1 MEESLSSIIINTP
14 SNTLNSNQET
24 AVKEI
29 CSFISDKKNES
40 IFVLKGYAGTGKTF
54 IISNV
59 VKNLWKIKKSVILLA
74 PTGRS
79 AKVLSGYCEK
89 EAFTIHKEIFYA
101 KSNFSGNLDFSL
113 KVNKHKNTLFIVDEA
128 SMIGTNR
135 SEGIGLFSQSLL
147 DNIIQYVYSGF
158 KCKLLIVGDSAQL
171 PPIKSKIS
179 YSLNDEYLEKEYDKK
194 IESVELTD
202 VVRQDLNSGV
212 LSYATSI
219 RNKIESNLFDNI
231 NFKISG
237 FKDLI
242 RVEDGE
248 DLMNLLNDSYNSY
261 GIEETAVIVRSNK
274 RANIYNKN
282 IRERILM
289 NENIIT
295 VGDLL
300 MVVKNNYHWLNNKR
314 DLGFIAN
321 GDIIKIEEIFSIK
334 KLYGYRFAE
343 VKITMVDYPKI
354 KSFETVLILDTLDIN
369 TSSLEYSE
377 TTNLYQEIL
386 KDYMDIKTKYKRHLS
401 VKKNKYFNALQVKF
415 AYSFTCH
422 KSQGGQWDSIFLEF
436 PYLPN
441 GMDEDFFRWLYT
453 AMTRAKNKL
462 HLIGFS
468 EEFFDL

>member
-1 MEESLSSIIINTP
+1 MESLSSIIIHNLSSTI
-14 SNTLNSNQET
+14 NRKQEL
-24 AVKEI
+24 AVEQI
-29 CSFISDKKNES
+29 CTFISDKKNKS

-89 EAFTIHKEIFYA
+89 EAFTIHKEIFYT
-101 KSNFSGNLDFSL
+101 KNNYSGSLDFSL
-113 KVNKHKNTLFIVDEA
+113 KVNKHKDTLFIVDEA

-135 SEGIGLFSQSLL
+135 SEGVGLFSQSLL
-147 DNIIQYVYSGF
+147 DNVIKYVYSGF

-171 PPIKSKIS
+171 PPIKSNLS
-179 YSLNDEYLEKEYDKK
+179 YSLNDEYLSKEYDKN
-194 IESVELTD
+194 IYSVELD
-202 VVRQDLNSGV
+202 QVVRQDVNSGI

-219 RNKIESNLFDNI
+219 REKIELKEFHDI
-231 NFKISG
+231 KFKLNG
-237 FKDLI
+237 FSDLI

-248 DLMNLLNDSYNSY
+248 DLMNLLNDSYNKY
-261 GIEETAVIVRSNK
+261 GAEQTAVIVRSNK

-282 IRERILM
+282 IRERILL

-321 GDIIKIEEIFSIK
+321 GDIIKIEEIHSIK
-334 KLYGYRFAE
+334 KLYGFNFAE
-343 VKITMVDYPKI
+343 VKISMVDYPKLNA
-354 KSFETVLILDTLDIN
+354 FDTVLILDTLEIN
-369 TSSLEYSE
+369 TPSLQFSS

-422 KSQGGQWDSIFLEF
+422 KSQGGQWDSVFLEF

-441 GMDEDFFRWLYT
+441 GLDEDFFRWLYT

-462 HLIGFS
+462 HLIGFNQD
-468 EEFFDL
+468 FFD

>member
-1 MEESLSSIIINTP
+1 MESLSSIIIHNLSSTI
-14 SNTLNSNQET
+14 NRKQQL
-24 AVKEI
+24 AVEQI
-29 CSFISDKKNES
+29 CTFISDKKNKS

-89 EAFTIHKEIFYA
+89 EAFTIHKEIFYT
-101 KSNFSGNLDFSL
+101 KNNYSGSLDFSL

-135 SEGIGLFSQSLL
+135 SEGVGLFSQSLL
-147 DNIIQYVYSGF
+147 DNVIKYVYSGF

-171 PPIKSKIS
+171 PPIKSNLS
-179 YSLNDEYLEKEYDKK
+179 YSLNDEYLSKEYDKN
-194 IESVELTD
+194 IYSVELD
-202 VVRQDLNSGV
+202 QVVRQDVNSGI

-219 RNKIESNLFDNI
+219 REKIELKEFHDI
-231 NFKISG
+231 KFKLNG
-237 FKDLI
+237 FSDLI

-248 DLMNLLNDSYNSY
+248 DLMNLLNDSYNKY
-261 GIEETAVIVRSNK
+261 GAEQTAVIVRSNK

-282 IRERILM
+282 IRERILL

-321 GDIIKIEEIFSIK
+321 GDIIKIEEIHSIK
-334 KLYGYRFAE
+334 KLYGFNFAE
-343 VKITMVDYPKI
+343 VKISMVDYPKLNA
-354 KSFETVLILDTLDIN
+354 FDTVLILDTLEIN
-369 TSSLEYSE
+369 TPSLQFSS

-422 KSQGGQWDSIFLEF
+422 KSQGGQWDSVFLEF

-441 GMDEDFFRWLYT
+441 GLDEDFFRWLYT

-462 HLIGFS
+462 HLIGFNQD
-468 EEFFDL
+468 FFD

>member
-1 MEESLSSIIINTP
+1 MESLSSIIIHNLSSTI
-14 SNTLNSNQET
+14 NRKQQL
-24 AVKEI
+24 AVEQI
-29 CSFISDKKNES
+29 CTFISDKKNKS

-54 IISNV
+54 IISNI

-89 EAFTIHKEIFYA
+89 EAFTIHKEIFYT
-101 KSNFSGNLDFSL
+101 KNNYSGSLDFSL
-113 KVNKHKNTLFIVDEA
+113 KVNKHKDTLFIVDEA

-135 SEGIGLFSQSLL
+135 SEGVGLFSQSLL
-147 DNIIQYVYSGF
+147 DNVIKYVYSGF

-171 PPIKSKIS
+171 PPIKSNLS
-179 YSLNDEYLEKEYDKK
+179 YSLNDEYLGKEYDKN
-194 IESVELTD
+194 IYSVELD
-202 VVRQDLNSGV
+202 QVVRQDVNSGI

-219 RNKIESNLFDNI
+219 REKIELKEFHDI
-231 NFKISG
+231 KFKLNG
-237 FKDLI
+237 FSDLI

-248 DLMNLLNDSYNSY
+248 DLMNLLNDSYNKY
-261 GIEETAVIVRSNK
+261 GAEQTAVIVRSNK

-282 IRERILM
+282 IRERILL

-321 GDIIKIEEIFSIK
+321 GDIIKIEEIHSIK
-334 KLYGYRFAE
+334 KLYGFNFAE
-343 VKITMVDYPKI
+343 VKISMVDYPKLNA
-354 KSFETVLILDTLDIN
+354 FDTVLILDTLEIN
-369 TSSLEYSE
+369 TPSLQFSS

-422 KSQGGQWDSIFLEF
+422 KSQGGQWDSVFLEF

-441 GMDEDFFRWLYT
+441 GLDEDFFRWLYT

-462 HLIGFS
+462 HLIGFNQD
-468 EEFFDL
+468 FFD

>member
-1 MEESLSSIIINTP
+1 MESLSSIIIHNLSSTI
-14 SNTLNSNQET
+14 NSKQQL
-24 AVKEI
+24 AVEQI
-29 CSFISDKKNES
+29 CAFINDKKNKS

-89 EAFTIHKEIFYA
+89 EAFTIHKEIFYT
-101 KSNFSGNLDFSL
+101 KNNYSGSLDFSL
-113 KVNKHKNTLFIVDEA
+113 KVNKHKDTLFIVDEA

-135 SEGIGLFSQSLL
+135 SEGVGLFSQSLL
-147 DNIIQYVYSGF
+147 DNVIKYVYSGF

-171 PPIKSKIS
+171 PPIKSNLS
-179 YSLNDEYLEKEYDKK
+179 YSLNDEYLSKEYDKN
-194 IESVELTD
+194 IYSVELD
-202 VVRQDLNSGV
+202 QVVRQDVNSGI

-219 RNKIESNLFDNI
+219 REKIELKEFHDI
-231 NFKISG
+231 KFKLNG
-237 FKDLI
+237 FSDLI

-248 DLMNLLNDSYNSY
+248 DLMNLLNDSYNKY
-261 GIEETAVIVRSNK
+261 GAEQTAVIVRSNK

-282 IRERILM
+282 IRERILL

-321 GDIIKIEEIFSIK
+321 GDIIKIEEIHSIK
-334 KLYGYRFAE
+334 KLYGFNFAE
-343 VKITMVDYPKI
+343 VKISMVDYPKLNA
-354 KSFETVLILDTLDIN
+354 FDTVLILDTLEIN
-369 TSSLEYSE
+369 TPSLQFSS

-422 KSQGGQWDSIFLEF
+422 KSQGGQWDSVFLEF

-453 AMTRAKNKL
+453 AVTRAKNKL
-462 HLIGFS
+462 HLIGFDQ
-468 EEFFDL
+468 EFLN